1 MYEVELLDGKKVWM
15 NERIIREVHSNDDG
29 TLKLYH
35 FNDTSITIKSINP
48 IK

>member
-1 MYEVELLDGKKVWM
+1 MYEIELLDGKKVWM
-15 NERIIREVHSNDDG
+15 NERIIREVHPNEDG

-35 FNDTSITIKSINP
+35 FNDISITIKSINP

>member
-1 MYEVELLDGKKVWM
+1 MYEIELLDGRKMWM
-15 NERIIREVHSNDDG
+15 NERIIMKVEPNDDG

>member
-15 NERIIREVHSNDDG
+15 NERIIMKVEPSDDG
-29 TLKLYH
+29 TLILYH
-35 FNDTSITIKSINP
+35 FNHASITIKSINP